1 MLHPIFHDFHY
12 GPNIFQW
19 RTQNKL
25 KGKKWNLYLIAIDIG
40 GILKLPTYRVYKVG
54 ITTKK
59 AVVEKDKGRRFHR
72 KYFDFI
78 KVLRFIEYQ
87 DGRDA
92 YTREQKVIKDSKDE
106 LEFYIKN
113 KYDGKPYENI
123 KLMPKKVA
131 KKMTYEIE
139 SYFASSEW
147 IYETIGKEN
156 EILEK
161 FDKLTTFYPLDYE
174 DKK

>member
-59 AVVEKDKGRRFHR
+59 AVVEKDKGQRFHR

-106 LEFYIKN
+106 LELYIKN
-113 KYDGKPYENI
+113 KYDGRPYENI
-123 KLMPKKVA
+123 KLMPKKLTR
-131 KKMTYEIE
+131 KMTYEIE
-139 SYFASSEW
+139 NYFASSEW
-147 IYETIGKEN
+147 VYETIGKEN

-161 FDKLTTFYPLDYE
+161 FDKLTTFYPPDYE